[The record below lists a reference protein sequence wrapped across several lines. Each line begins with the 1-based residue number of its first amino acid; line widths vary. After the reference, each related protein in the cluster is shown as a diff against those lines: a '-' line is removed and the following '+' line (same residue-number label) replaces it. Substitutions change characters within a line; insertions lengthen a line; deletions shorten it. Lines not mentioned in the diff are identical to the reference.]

1 MAQVDTS
8 GSVASQDSAFEGE
21 VSSMFVA
28 ARTRTLVN
36 IKMKLNEVKR
46 MPNLVVDTLCNN
58 KKITYWSK
66 GLGIWI

>member
-36 IKMKLNEVKR
+36 IKMKLNE
-46 MPNLVVDTLCNN
+46 
-58 KKITYWSK
+58 SK
-66 GLGIWI
+66 ECQTWW